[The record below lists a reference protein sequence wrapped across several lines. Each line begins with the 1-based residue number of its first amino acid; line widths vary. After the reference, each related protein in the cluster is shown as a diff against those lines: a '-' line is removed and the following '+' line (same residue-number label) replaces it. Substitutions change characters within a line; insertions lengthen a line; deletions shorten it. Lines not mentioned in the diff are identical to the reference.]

1 MKKILIGV
9 MAAAVFSS
17 CSQVAGWFGNNSDST
32 KVSKSDSS
40 SYAAYTKDESIN
52 ASNAYSDLFLDSTAV
67 ENFIRKDKLN
77 DSTATAMRNF
87 YKTRNYEYAWFT
99 SDGPTEQARG
109 LWSLYSSEKDSSAKN
124 SKDPATALKQ
134 QMDSLL
140 QNDSV
145 TINKNDSSFTNTEL
159 KLTQQLIRYASENN
173 GNINNSNLYYVVPAK
188 KVDAMQYADSILNKQ
203 KDSSL
208 YSNNKSYSLLKQQLA
223 NYYDVAKNGGWT
235 TINAGQLKKGMK
247 SQAVIALKKRL
258 QATKE
263 YNTSDTSNVFNDSL
277 ETAVKSFQQRNGLKA
292 TGIVN
297 DSMINVLNAPADQRV
312 QQILVNM
319 NRLLW
324 MKPQTDSN
332 SIQVNIPSLMLY
344 AYEGNKKALEMPVI
358 VGKEGNSTVMFTSDI
373 NQIVFNPTWHIPQ
386 SIVRDEIMPKMKS
399 DPSYLKKK
407 NIEIVKQN
415 DSLPVLQQ
423 LPGKENP
430 LGKVKFLFPN
440 SDDIYLH
447 DTPDKTLFAK
457 KDRALSHGCIRVADA
472 AKLAE
477 YLLKNQSDWNAQKI
491 QTAMKSDK
499 QQSVDLKNPEPVA
512 ISYLTAW
519 VDENGMM
526 NFRNDIYG
534 HDKEAM
540 QKLFVSKS

>member
-1 MKKILIGV
+1 
-9 MAAAVFSS
+9 
-17 CSQVAGWFGNNSDST
+17 
-32 KVSKSDSS
+32 
-40 SYAAYTKDESIN
+40 
-52 ASNAYSDLFLDSTAV
+52 
-67 ENFIRKDKLN
+67 
-77 DSTATAMRNF
+77 
-87 YKTRNYEYAWFT
+87 
-99 SDGPTEQARG
+99 
-109 LWSLYSSEKDSSAKN
+109 
-124 SKDPATALKQ
+124 
-134 QMDSLL
+134 
-140 QNDSV
+140 
-145 TINKNDSSFTNTEL
+145 
-159 KLTQQLIRYASENN
+159 
-173 GNINNSNLYYVVPAK
+173 
-188 KVDAMQYADSILNKQ
+188 
-203 KDSSL
+203 
-208 YSNNKSYSLLKQQLA
+208 
-223 NYYDVAKNGGWT
+223 
-235 TINAGQLKKGMK
+235 
-247 SQAVIALKKRL
+247 
-258 QATKE
+258 
-263 YNTSDTSNVFNDSL
+263 
-277 ETAVKSFQQRNGLKA
+277 
-292 TGIVN
+292 
-297 DSMINVLNAPADQRV
+297 
-312 QQILVNM
+312 
-319 NRLLW
+319 
-324 MKPQTDSN
+324 
-332 SIQVNIPSLMLY
+332 LY

-423 LPGKENP
+423 LRGKENP

>member
-1 MKKILIGV
+1 M
-9 MAAAVFSS
+9 FSS

-32 KVSKSDSS
+32 KITKSDSS
-40 SYAAYTKDESIN
+40 SYAAYARDESIN
-52 ASNAYSDLFLDSTAV
+52 ASNAYSDLFLDSNAV
-67 ENFIRKDKLN
+67 ENFIQKEKLS
-77 DSTATAMRNF
+77 DSTGTAIRNF

-109 LWSLYSSEKDSSAKN
+109 LWSLYSSEKDSASKN
-124 SKDPATALKQ
+124 AKDPATGLKQ
-134 QMDSLL
+134 LMDSLM
-140 QNDSV
+140 QNDSAV
-145 TINKNDSSFTNTEL
+145 INKNDSSFTTTEL
-159 KLTQQLIRYASENN
+159 KLTQQLVQYASENN
-173 GNINNSNLYYVVPAK
+173 GSISRSNLYYLVPTK

-208 YSNNKSYSLLKQQLA
+208 YANNRSYNLLKAQLS
-223 NYYDVAKNGGWT
+223 NYYSIAKNGGWG
-235 TINAGQLKKGMK
+235 TINSAELKKGIK
-247 SQAVIALKKRL
+247 SPSVIALKKRL

-263 YNTSDTSNVFNDSL
+263 YNGSDTSNVFNDSL
-277 ETAVKSFQQRNGLKA
+277 ETAVKSFQQRNGLKV
-292 TGIVN
+292 TGVVN
-297 DSMINVLNAPADQRV
+297 DSMINVLNVPAQQRV
-312 QQILVNM
+312 QQIIVNM
-319 NRLLW
+319 NRLTW

-344 AYEGNKKALEMPVI
+344 AYEGDKKTLEMPVI

-373 NQIVFNPTWHIPQ
+373 NEIVFNPTWHIPQ

-407 NIEIVKQN
+407 NIEVVKQN
-415 DSLPVLQQ
+415 DSLPLLQQ
-423 LPGKENP
+423 LPGKDNP

-472 AKLAE
+472 SKLAE
-477 YLLKNQSDWNAQKI
+477 YLLRNQPDWNAQKI
-491 QTAMKSDK
+491 QAAMKSDK
-499 QQSVDLKNPEPVA
+499 QQTVNLKNPEPVA
-512 ISYLTAW
+512 ITYLTAW

-526 NFRNDIYG
+526 NFRDDIYG
-534 HDKEAM
+534 HDREAM

>member
-1 MKKILIGV
+1 
-9 MAAAVFSS
+9 
-17 CSQVAGWFGNNSDST
+17 
-32 KVSKSDSS
+32 
-40 SYAAYTKDESIN
+40 
-52 ASNAYSDLFLDSTAV
+52 
-67 ENFIRKDKLN
+67 
-77 DSTATAMRNF
+77 
-87 YKTRNYEYAWFT
+87 
-99 SDGPTEQARG
+99 
-109 LWSLYSSEKDSSAKN
+109 
-124 SKDPATALKQ
+124 
-134 QMDSLL
+134 
-140 QNDSV
+140 
-145 TINKNDSSFTNTEL
+145 
-159 KLTQQLIRYASENN
+159 
-173 GNINNSNLYYVVPAK
+173 
-188 KVDAMQYADSILNKQ
+188 MQYADSILNKQ